1 MIVVDVNLLVAASR
15 RDHVHHPIARPFFSD
30 ALAHD
35 DVIVPDAVWSGFLR
49 VVTSRR
55 IFHVPTPMADAISF
69 VRAVTSSSRYRLV
82 AGLVDGL
89 DPLLSLIE
97 ASESTSDLVPDAY
110 IAAVAMAHGCPVATL
125 DRDFRRFDG
134 LRIVTPTAPA

>member
-1 MIVVDVNLLVAASR
+1 MIVFDVNLLVAASR
-15 RDHVHHPIARPFFSD
+15 RDHAHHSVALPFVTR

-49 VVTSRR
+49 IVTNRR
-55 IFHVPTPMADAISF
+55 VFRTPTPMNNAISF
-69 VRAVTSSSRYRLV
+69 VRAVLGSRRYRPI

-89 DPLLSLIE
+89 DPFLSLINDSE
-97 ASESTSDLVPDAY
+97 ATGNLVPDAY
-110 IAAVAMAHGCPVATL
+110 IAAVAIAHGCPVATF

-134 LRIVTPTAPA
+134 LRIVTPSLA